1 MIIAQLSIAPL
12 GKGTSLSK
20 YVKVV
25 IETLQKEQIKFETN
39 AMATIIETQDLTT
52 LFNVVQKAH
61 LAVLAA
67 GAART
72 ASTSRKT

>member
-67 GAART
+67 GAELK
-72 ASTSRKT
+72 S